1 MEREQLSRQV
11 AHSFLHVERRRGSRI
26 DLVALIGH
34 RVLTWLH
41 LHLRRSTFRPSS
53 IRGLSIGEVTGRH
66 VRCRSNYLVIR
77 TMATGAMTIIAA
89 GMYLD
94 MIAIDNEGIRFRERV
109 VVTDSRQIDTLP
121 VIPV

>member
-1 MEREQLSRQV
+1 
-11 AHSFLHVERRRGSRI
+11 
-26 DLVALIGH
+26 
-34 RVLTWLH
+34 
-41 LHLRRSTFRPSS
+41 
-53 IRGLSIGEVTGRH
+53 
-66 VRCRSNYLVIR
+66 
-77 TMATGAMTIIAA
+77 MTIIAA